1 MTARKTCKACRD
13 GATFDTPITM
23 AFRPMVNLRAG
34 DVFAYEALLRGQ
46 DGTGAGEVLSTVT
59 EANRYAF
66 DQRCRVTAIERAT
79 ALNLARDGALL
90 SINFLP
96 NAVYEP
102 LACIRLT
109 LETARNTGFPP
120 DRIMFEFTEGEYLDS
135 GHVLNILQTYRDLG
149 FKTAI
154 DDFGAGL
161 AGLDLLS
168 RFQPDVVKIDM
179 ALIRGI
185 DTSPVKQK
193 ILTHT
198 AGMLRDLGIVAVCE
212 GVETQAECAVLS
224 DIGIELMQGYLFARP
239 EVGRLPLPRLP
250 PQTPG
255 SHASAM
261 RG

>member
-46 DGTGAGEVLSTVT
+46 NGTGAGEVLSTVT

-109 LETARNTGFPP
+109 LETARNTGFPS

-135 GHVLNILQTYRDLG
+135 GHVLNILQTN
-149 FKTAI
+149 AI
-154 DDFGAGL
+154 WGSKRRSTTSVQGSPGWTCCRAFSL
-161 AGLDLLS
+161 TWS
-168 RFQPDVVKIDM
+168 RSTWP
-179 ALIRGI
+179 
-185 DTSPVKQK
+185 
-193 ILTHT
+193 
-198 AGMLRDLGIVAVCE
+198 
-212 GVETQAECAVLS
+212 
-224 DIGIELMQGYLFARP
+224 
-239 EVGRLPLPRLP
+239 
-250 PQTPG
+250 
-255 SHASAM
+255 
-261 RG
+261 